1 MNLLATAVPNPDDF
15 TIRLRRVTE
24 ELRAIEKD
32 ISQMAASKPLGSG
45 PLDKEE
51 HLRLVSLLLDMA
63 LLAEL
68 KAVVDHLR
76 QLLRAYMDS
85 LAERGGDNKE
95 YARQVCRIQ
104 DATEALR
111 LLHDRAQGLA
121 EGELAR
127 RRSFIDRIDSLV
139 EHRLQH
145 PEDPSHTPEAALIT
159 R

>member
-1 MNLLATAVPNPDDF
+1 MNPVAAAIPNPDDF
-15 TIRLRRVTE
+15 TLRLRRVTE
-24 ELRAIEKD
+24 ELRGIERD

-51 HLRLVSLLLDMA
+51 HLQLVSLLLDMT

-68 KAVVDHLR
+68 KVVVDHLR
-76 QLLRAYMDS
+76 QILRTYMDD

-111 LLHDRAQGLA
+111 LLHDQAQGLA
-121 EGELAR
+121 QGELAKR
-127 RRSFIDRIDSLV
+127 SSFIDRIDSLV
-139 EHRLQH
+139 EYRLQH
-145 PEDPSHTPEAALIT
+145 PKDPSHTPEAALVT

>member
-1 MNLLATAVPNPDDF
+1 MNPVAAAIPNPDDF
-15 TIRLRRVTE
+15 TLRLRRVTE
-24 ELRAIEKD
+24 ELRGIERD

-45 PLDKEE
+45 PVDKEE
-51 HLRLVSLLLDMA
+51 HLQLVSLLLDMT

-68 KAVVDHLR
+68 KVVVDHLR
-76 QLLRAYMDS
+76 QILRAYMDD

-111 LLHDRAQGLA
+111 LLHDQAQGLA
-121 EGELAR
+121 QGELAKR
-127 RRSFIDRIDSLV
+127 YSFIDRIDSLV

-145 PEDPSHTPEAALIT
+145 PQDPSHTPEAALVT